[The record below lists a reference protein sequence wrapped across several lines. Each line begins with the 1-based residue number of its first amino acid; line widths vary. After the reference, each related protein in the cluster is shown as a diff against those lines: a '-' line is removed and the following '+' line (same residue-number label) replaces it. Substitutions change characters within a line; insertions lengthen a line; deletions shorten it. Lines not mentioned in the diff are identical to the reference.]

1 MNVLLCLYIRTCVY
15 FSACTYICVLLCLY
29 VHMCAFVLVRTC
41 VCAFVLGACTI
52 CGHLVLDVLYFLNI
66 WRVHTCSAYVHRYT
80 PMYICTTNVCVCVCV
95 CVCVRVR
102 VNVSTCRK
110 FTLKCIMYIFV
121 ILFHHFVP
129 FHILTSV
136 QSIFVCLYLTR
147 GTTVALLLCANCNN
161 NSNSE
166 NCRFVLN

>member
-1 MNVLLCLYIRTCVY
+1 
-15 FSACTYICVLLCLY
+15 
-29 VHMCAFVLVRTC
+29 
-41 VCAFVLGACTI
+41 
-52 CGHLVLDVLYFLNI
+52 
-66 WRVHTCSAYVHRYT
+66 
-80 PMYICTTNVCVCVCV
+80 MYICTTNVCVCVCV
-95 CVCVRVR
+95 CVRVRVR

-147 GTTVALLLCANCNN
+147 GTTVALLLCANCNCYN

-166 NCRFVLN
+166 NCPFVLNSVVISEAGKIDAYVLYVCMQCAYIIL